1 MVAVLNQEKSQA
13 VDERAEGWKEEDATG
28 KPFKGQAGGGGEVAS
43 EPLLAVA
50 KNMSLLSVSLLTS
63 ALKTS

>member
-1 MVAVLNQEKSQA
+1 MVAVLNQEESQA

-28 KPFKGQAGGGGEVAS
+28 KPFKGHS